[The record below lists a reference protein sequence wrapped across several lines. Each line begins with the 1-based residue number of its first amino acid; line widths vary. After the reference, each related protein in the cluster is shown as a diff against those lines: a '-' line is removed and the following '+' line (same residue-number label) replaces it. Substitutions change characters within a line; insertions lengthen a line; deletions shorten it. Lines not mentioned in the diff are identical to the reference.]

1 MRETVFQTILLLA
14 LPASGKSEVRN
25 FMIHMDPEKL
35 QNEFHIGA
43 NLQLD
48 DYPYVHFLRCI
59 DTELEKENQPR
70 IFYPSNDK
78 PLTDGRDWATFIY
91 LLNEDYHNLH
101 NRLHVHCDS
110 ASAYLF
116 QRIDRAASSAGLD
129 MRLANL
135 PSSVRLHIQQALEEQ
150 DIEKVYESYHR
161 FFDHF
166 DPENDLQEMA
176 DLATY
181 SVSIGFYEEAK
192 RALLRLTEV
201 EPDEAIWTILLA
213 EILVAEG
220 ETDQALSILYD
231 IPETD
236 PDYPSVLV
244 VQSEAYREEG
254 DFDLAEKK
262 LLKAK
267 DLEPDEAIID
277 FYLGTLLFEAGSF
290 ERSAFFLER
299 FLKQNPEETGEEE
312 RAQELYVEAT
322 LRMGNKEPLEQ
333 FIGEESI
340 DGLSSDLLTQMA
352 SYESIE
358 GNYEKSLE
366 YYMELLEREPENSE
380 VTLNVIQCLLI
391 LKRDEE
397 AKSYAKKWIAFDELN
412 DEAHRILGQI
422 EIATG
427 NQQEGLLELKEAVNL
442 NNDSILNVTSYVEAL
457 NEEEEYEESIAF
469 LESLETKEDAVIL
482 YLFAK
487 TYEAMEEYSEA
498 FTNYQKAYE
507 AGESS
512 LEFYED
518 YIRFMIEEGRK
529 EQAKVALQEALK
541 LDPFNPEF
549 IRYSFIFEE

>member
-1 MRETVFQTILLLA
+1 MTTVI
-14 LPASGKSEVRN
+14 
-25 FMIHMDPEKL
+25 
-35 QNEFHIGA
+35 
-43 NLQLD
+43 
-48 DYPYVHFLRCI
+48 
-59 DTELEKENQPR
+59 KE
-70 IFYPSNDK
+70 
-78 PLTDGRDWATFIY
+78 
-91 LLNEDYHNLH
+91 
-101 NRLHVHCDS
+101 
-110 ASAYLF
+110 
-116 QRIDRAASSAGLD
+116 
-129 MRLANL
+129 
-135 PSSVRLHIQQALEEQ
+135 IQQALEEQ

-166 DPENDLQEMA
+166 DPEKDLQEMA

-333 FIGEESI
+333 FIGEENI

-427 NQQEGLLELKEAVNL
+427 NQQEGLLDLKEAVDL

-457 NEEEEYEESIAF
+457 NDEEEYEESIAF

-498 FTNYQKAYE
+498 FTNYQEAYE
-507 AGESS
+507 AWESS

-529 EQAKVALQEALK
+529 DLAKTALQQALK

>member
-1 MRETVFQTILLLA
+1 MTTVI
-14 LPASGKSEVRN
+14 
-25 FMIHMDPEKL
+25 
-35 QNEFHIGA
+35 
-43 NLQLD
+43 
-48 DYPYVHFLRCI
+48 
-59 DTELEKENQPR
+59 KE
-70 IFYPSNDK
+70 
-78 PLTDGRDWATFIY
+78 
-91 LLNEDYHNLH
+91 
-101 NRLHVHCDS
+101 
-110 ASAYLF
+110 
-116 QRIDRAASSAGLD
+116 
-129 MRLANL
+129 
-135 PSSVRLHIQQALEEQ
+135 IQQALEEQ

-236 PDYPSVLV
+236 SDYPSVLV

-358 GNYEKSLE
+358 GNYEKALE
-366 YYMELLEREPENSE
+366 YYMELLEREQENSE

-397 AKSYAKKWIAFDELN
+397 AKEYAKKAYELDSREINKNLVDELSN
-412 DEAHRILGQI
+412 
-422 EIATG
+422 
-427 NQQEGLLELKEAVNL
+427 
-442 NNDSILNVTSYVEAL
+442 
-457 NEEEEYEESIAF
+457 F
-469 LESLETKEDAVIL
+469 
-482 YLFAK
+482 
-487 TYEAMEEYSEA
+487 
-498 FTNYQKAYE
+498 
-507 AGESS
+507 
-512 LEFYED
+512 
-518 YIRFMIEEGRK
+518 
-529 EQAKVALQEALK
+529 
-541 LDPFNPEF
+541 
-549 IRYSFIFEE
+549 

>member
-1 MRETVFQTILLLA
+1 MTQVIEAI
-14 LPASGKSEVRN
+14 E
-25 FMIHMDPEKL
+25 
-35 QNEFHIGA
+35 
-43 NLQLD
+43 
-48 DYPYVHFLRCI
+48 
-59 DTELEKENQPR
+59 
-70 IFYPSNDK
+70 
-78 PLTDGRDWATFIY
+78 
-91 LLNEDYHNLH
+91 
-101 NRLHVHCDS
+101 
-110 ASAYLF
+110 
-116 QRIDRAASSAGLD
+116 
-129 MRLANL
+129 
-135 PSSVRLHIQQALEEQ
+135 QALQEQ
-150 DIEKVYESYHR
+150 DIDKVYEHYHR
-161 FFDHF
+161 FFDNF
-166 DPENDLQEMA
+166 DSEKDLQEMA

-267 DLEPDEAIID
+267 DLDPNEAIID

-299 FLKQNPEETGEEE
+299 FLKQNPGETGEEE

-322 LRMGNKEPLEQ
+322 LRMGDKEPLEQ

-340 DGLSSDLLTQMA
+340 HGLSSDLLFQMA

-358 GNYEKSLE
+358 GNYEKALE

-391 LKRDEE
+391 LKREEE
-397 AKSYAKKWIAFDELN
+397 AKDYAKKWIAFDELN

-427 NQQEGLLELKEAVNL
+427 NSKVGLQELKEAVDINS
-442 NNDSILNVTSYVEAL
+442 DSLLNVTSYVEAL
-457 NEEEEYEESIAF
+457 NDEEEYEESIAF

-487 TYEAMEEYSEA
+487 TYEAMEEYNEA
-498 FTNYQKAYE
+498 FTYYQKAYE

-512 LEFYED
+512 VEFLED

-529 EQAKVALQEALK
+529 DLAVPALQEALK
-541 LDPFNPEF
+541 VDPFNPEF
-549 IRYSFIFEE
+549 IRYTFIFEE

>member
-1 MRETVFQTILLLA
+1 MTTVI
-14 LPASGKSEVRN
+14 
-25 FMIHMDPEKL
+25 
-35 QNEFHIGA
+35 
-43 NLQLD
+43 
-48 DYPYVHFLRCI
+48 
-59 DTELEKENQPR
+59 KE
-70 IFYPSNDK
+70 
-78 PLTDGRDWATFIY
+78 
-91 LLNEDYHNLH
+91 
-101 NRLHVHCDS
+101 
-110 ASAYLF
+110 
-116 QRIDRAASSAGLD
+116 
-129 MRLANL
+129 
-135 PSSVRLHIQQALEEQ
+135 IQQALEEQ

-366 YYMELLEREPENSE
+366 YYMELLERE
-380 VTLNVIQCLLI
+380 
-391 LKRDEE
+391 
-397 AKSYAKKWIAFDELN
+397 LN

-427 NQQEGLLELKEAVNL
+427 NQQEGLLELKEAVDL

-457 NEEEEYEESIAF
+457 NDEEEYEESIAF

-498 FTNYQKAYE
+498 FKNYQKAYE

-529 EQAKVALQEALK
+529 EQAKVVLQEALK

>member
-1 MRETVFQTILLLA
+1 MTQVIEAI
-14 LPASGKSEVRN
+14 E
-25 FMIHMDPEKL
+25 
-35 QNEFHIGA
+35 
-43 NLQLD
+43 
-48 DYPYVHFLRCI
+48 
-59 DTELEKENQPR
+59 
-70 IFYPSNDK
+70 
-78 PLTDGRDWATFIY
+78 
-91 LLNEDYHNLH
+91 
-101 NRLHVHCDS
+101 
-110 ASAYLF
+110 
-116 QRIDRAASSAGLD
+116 
-129 MRLANL
+129 
-135 PSSVRLHIQQALEEQ
+135 QALQEQ
-150 DIEKVYESYHR
+150 DIDKVYEHYHQ
-161 FFDHF
+161 FFDNF
-166 DPENDLQEMA
+166 NPEKDLQEMA

-236 PDYPSVLV
+236 LDYPSVLV

-299 FLKQNPEETGEEE
+299 FLKQNTKETGEEE

-322 LRMGNKEPLEQ
+322 LRMGDKEPLEQ

-340 DGLSSDLLTQMA
+340 DGLSSDLLFQMA

-358 GNYEKSLE
+358 GNYEKALE
-366 YYMELLEREPENSE
+366 YHMELLEREPENSE

-391 LKRDEE
+391 LKRDEG
-397 AKSYAKKWIAFDELN
+397 AKEYAKKWIAFDELN

-422 EIATG
+422 EIASG
-427 NQQEGLLELKEAVNL
+427 NPKVGLQELKEAVNI
-442 NNDSILNVTSYVEAL
+442 NSDSLLNVTSYVEAL
-457 NEEEEYEESIAF
+457 NDEEEYEESIAF

-482 YLFAK
+482 YLIAK
-487 TYEAMEEYSEA
+487 TYEAMEEYEKA
-498 FTNYQKAYE
+498 FENYQKAYE
-507 AGESS
+507 AEESS
-512 LEFYED
+512 VEFLED

-529 EQAKVALQEALK
+529 DLAAPVLQEALK
-541 LDPFNPEF
+541 VDPFNPEF
-549 IRYSFIFEE
+549 IRYTFIFEE

>member
-1 MRETVFQTILLLA
+1 MTTVI
-14 LPASGKSEVRN
+14 
-25 FMIHMDPEKL
+25 
-35 QNEFHIGA
+35 
-43 NLQLD
+43 
-48 DYPYVHFLRCI
+48 
-59 DTELEKENQPR
+59 KE
-70 IFYPSNDK
+70 
-78 PLTDGRDWATFIY
+78 
-91 LLNEDYHNLH
+91 
-101 NRLHVHCDS
+101 
-110 ASAYLF
+110 
-116 QRIDRAASSAGLD
+116 
-129 MRLANL
+129 
-135 PSSVRLHIQQALEEQ
+135 IQQALEEQ

-267 DLEPDEAIID
+267 DMEPDEAIID

-427 NQQEGLLELKEAVNL
+427 NQQEGLLELKEAIKL

-457 NEEEEYEESIAF
+457 NDEEEYEESIAF

-498 FTNYQKAYE
+498 FKNYQNAYE

>member
-1 MRETVFQTILLLA
+1 MTTVI
-14 LPASGKSEVRN
+14 
-25 FMIHMDPEKL
+25 
-35 QNEFHIGA
+35 
-43 NLQLD
+43 
-48 DYPYVHFLRCI
+48 
-59 DTELEKENQPR
+59 KE
-70 IFYPSNDK
+70 
-78 PLTDGRDWATFIY
+78 
-91 LLNEDYHNLH
+91 
-101 NRLHVHCDS
+101 
-110 ASAYLF
+110 
-116 QRIDRAASSAGLD
+116 
-129 MRLANL
+129 
-135 PSSVRLHIQQALEEQ
+135 IQQALEEQ

-498 FTNYQKAYE
+498 FKNYQNAYE

>member
-1 MRETVFQTILLLA
+1 MTTVI
-14 LPASGKSEVRN
+14 
-25 FMIHMDPEKL
+25 
-35 QNEFHIGA
+35 
-43 NLQLD
+43 
-48 DYPYVHFLRCI
+48 
-59 DTELEKENQPR
+59 KE
-70 IFYPSNDK
+70 
-78 PLTDGRDWATFIY
+78 
-91 LLNEDYHNLH
+91 
-101 NRLHVHCDS
+101 
-110 ASAYLF
+110 
-116 QRIDRAASSAGLD
+116 
-129 MRLANL
+129 
-135 PSSVRLHIQQALEEQ
+135 IQQALEEQ

-457 NEEEEYEESIAF
+457 NDEEEYEESIAF

-498 FTNYQKAYE
+498 FKNYQNAYE

-529 EQAKVALQEALK
+529 EQAKVVLQEALK

>member
-1 MRETVFQTILLLA
+1 M
-14 LPASGKSEVRN
+14 
-25 FMIHMDPEKL
+25 
-35 QNEFHIGA
+35 
-43 NLQLD
+43 
-48 DYPYVHFLRCI
+48 
-59 DTELEKENQPR
+59 
-70 IFYPSNDK
+70 
-78 PLTDGRDWATFIY
+78 
-91 LLNEDYHNLH
+91 
-101 NRLHVHCDS
+101 
-110 ASAYLF
+110 
-116 QRIDRAASSAGLD
+116 
-129 MRLANL
+129 
-135 PSSVRLHIQQALEEQ
+135 
-150 DIEKVYESYHR
+150 
-161 FFDHF
+161 
-166 DPENDLQEMA
+166 
-176 DLATY
+176 
-181 SVSIGFYEEAK
+181 
-192 RALLRLTEV
+192 
-201 EPDEAIWTILLA
+201 
-213 EILVAEG
+213 
-220 ETDQALSILYD
+220 
-231 IPETD
+231 
-236 PDYPSVLV
+236 

-358 GNYEKSLE
+358 GNYEKALE

-380 VTLNVIQCLLI
+380 VTLNVIHCLLI
-391 LKRDEE
+391 LKRDVE
-397 AKSYAKKWIAFDELN
+397 AKEYAKKWIAFDELN

-457 NEEEEYEESIAF
+457 NDEEEYEESIAF

-529 EQAKVALQEALK
+529 EQAKVVLQEALK

>member
-1 MRETVFQTILLLA
+1 MTQVIEAI
-14 LPASGKSEVRN
+14 E
-25 FMIHMDPEKL
+25 
-35 QNEFHIGA
+35 
-43 NLQLD
+43 
-48 DYPYVHFLRCI
+48 
-59 DTELEKENQPR
+59 
-70 IFYPSNDK
+70 
-78 PLTDGRDWATFIY
+78 
-91 LLNEDYHNLH
+91 
-101 NRLHVHCDS
+101 
-110 ASAYLF
+110 
-116 QRIDRAASSAGLD
+116 
-129 MRLANL
+129 
-135 PSSVRLHIQQALEEQ
+135 QALQEQ
-150 DIEKVYESYHR
+150 DIDKVYEHYHH

-166 DPENDLQEMA
+166 DPEKDLQEMA

-267 DLEPDEAIID
+267 DLDPDEAIID

-299 FLKQNPEETGEEE
+299 FLKQNPGETGEEE

-322 LRMGNKEPLEQ
+322 LRMGDKEPLEQ

-340 DGLSSDLLTQMA
+340 DGLSSDLLFQMA

-358 GNYEKSLE
+358 GNYEKALE
-366 YYMELLEREPENSE
+366 YYTELLEREPENSE
-380 VTLNVIQCLLI
+380 VILNVIQCLLI

-397 AKSYAKKWIAFDELN
+397 AKDYAKKWIAFDELN

-427 NQQEGLLELKEAVNL
+427 NAKVGLQELKEAVNL

-457 NEEEEYEESIAF
+457 NDEEEYEESIAF

-487 TYEAMEEYSEA
+487 TYESMEEYSEA

-507 AGESS
+507 TGESS
-512 LEFYED
+512 VEFLED

-529 EQAKVALQEALK
+529 DLAAPALQEALK
-541 LDPFNPEF
+541 VDQFNPEF
-549 IRYSFIFEE
+549 IRYTFIFEE

>member
-1 MRETVFQTILLLA
+1 MTTVI
-14 LPASGKSEVRN
+14 
-25 FMIHMDPEKL
+25 
-35 QNEFHIGA
+35 
-43 NLQLD
+43 
-48 DYPYVHFLRCI
+48 
-59 DTELEKENQPR
+59 KE
-70 IFYPSNDK
+70 
-78 PLTDGRDWATFIY
+78 
-91 LLNEDYHNLH
+91 
-101 NRLHVHCDS
+101 
-110 ASAYLF
+110 
-116 QRIDRAASSAGLD
+116 
-129 MRLANL
+129 
-135 PSSVRLHIQQALEEQ
+135 IQQALEEQ

-166 DPENDLQEMA
+166 DPEKDLQEMA
-176 DLATY
+176 ELATY

-231 IPETD
+231 IPESN
-236 PDYPSVLV
+236 PDYPSALV

-277 FYLGTLLFEAGSF
+277 FYIGTLLFEAGSF
-290 ERSAFFLER
+290 ERSAFFLEH
-299 FLKQNPEETGEEE
+299 FLKQNSEETGEEE

-352 SYESIE
+352 SYEAVE

-380 VTLNVIQCLLI
+380 VTLNVIHCLLI
-391 LKRDEE
+391 LKRTEE
-397 AKSYAKKWIAFDELN
+397 AKEYAKKWIAFDELN

-422 EIATG
+422 EITTG
-427 NQQEGLLELKEAVNL
+427 NRQEGIRELKEAINL

-457 NEEEEYEESIAF
+457 NEEEEYDESIEF

-487 TYEAMEEYSEA
+487 TYEAMEKYSEA
-498 FTNYQKAYE
+498 LTYYHKSYA

>member
-1 MRETVFQTILLLA
+1 MTQVIEAI
-14 LPASGKSEVRN
+14 E
-25 FMIHMDPEKL
+25 
-35 QNEFHIGA
+35 
-43 NLQLD
+43 
-48 DYPYVHFLRCI
+48 
-59 DTELEKENQPR
+59 
-70 IFYPSNDK
+70 
-78 PLTDGRDWATFIY
+78 
-91 LLNEDYHNLH
+91 
-101 NRLHVHCDS
+101 
-110 ASAYLF
+110 
-116 QRIDRAASSAGLD
+116 
-129 MRLANL
+129 
-135 PSSVRLHIQQALEEQ
+135 QALQEQ
-150 DIEKVYESYHR
+150 DIDKVYEHYHD

-166 DPENDLQEMA
+166 DPEKDLQEMA

-267 DLEPDEAIID
+267 DLNPDEAIID

-299 FLKQNPEETGEEE
+299 FLKQNPEETGEE

-340 DGLSSDLLTQMA
+340 DGLSSDLLLQMA

-358 GNYEKSLE
+358 GNYEKALE
-366 YYMELLEREPENSE
+366 YYTELLEREPENSE

-397 AKSYAKKWIAFDELN
+397 AKTYAKKWIAFDELN

-427 NQQEGLLELKEAVNL
+427 NAKEGLQELKEAVNL
-442 NNDSILNVTSYVEAL
+442 NNDSLLNVTSYVEAL
-457 NEEEEYEESIAF
+457 NDEEEYEESIAF

-498 FTNYQKAYE
+498 FANYQKAYE

-512 LEFYED
+512 VEFLED

-529 EQAKVALQEALK
+529 DLATPALQEALK
-541 LDPFNPEF
+541 VDPFNPEF
-549 IRYSFIFEE
+549 IRYTFIFEE

>member
-1 MRETVFQTILLLA
+1 MTQVIEAI
-14 LPASGKSEVRN
+14 E
-25 FMIHMDPEKL
+25 
-35 QNEFHIGA
+35 
-43 NLQLD
+43 
-48 DYPYVHFLRCI
+48 
-59 DTELEKENQPR
+59 
-70 IFYPSNDK
+70 
-78 PLTDGRDWATFIY
+78 
-91 LLNEDYHNLH
+91 
-101 NRLHVHCDS
+101 
-110 ASAYLF
+110 
-116 QRIDRAASSAGLD
+116 
-129 MRLANL
+129 
-135 PSSVRLHIQQALEEQ
+135 QALQEQ
-150 DIEKVYESYHR
+150 DIDKVYEHYHR
-161 FFDHF
+161 FFDNF
-166 DPENDLQEMA
+166 DPEKDLQEMA

-236 PDYPSVLV
+236 TDYPSVLV

-299 FLKQNPEETGEEE
+299 FLKQNPAETGEEE

-322 LRMGNKEPLEQ
+322 LRMGDKEPLEQ
-333 FIGEESI
+333 FIGEQSI
-340 DGLSSDLLTQMA
+340 DGLSSDLLFQMA

-358 GNYEKSLE
+358 GNYEKALE
-366 YYMELLEREPENSE
+366 YYTELLEREPENSE

-397 AKSYAKKWIAFDELN
+397 AKAYAQKWIAFDELN

-427 NQQEGLLELKEAVNL
+427 NAKEGLQELKEAVNL
-442 NNDSILNVTSYVEAL
+442 NNESLLNVTSYVEAL
-457 NEEEEYEESIAF
+457 NDEEEYEESIAF
-469 LESLETKEDAVIL
+469 LESLETKEDAIIL

-487 TYEAMEEYSEA
+487 TYEAMEEYEKA
-498 FTNYQKAYE
+498 FENYQKAYE

-512 LEFYED
+512 VEFLED

-529 EQAKVALQEALK
+529 DLAAPALQEALK
-541 LDPFNPEF
+541 VDPFNPEF
-549 IRYSFIFEE
+549 IRYTFIFEE

>member
-1 MRETVFQTILLLA
+1 MTTVI
-14 LPASGKSEVRN
+14 
-25 FMIHMDPEKL
+25 
-35 QNEFHIGA
+35 
-43 NLQLD
+43 
-48 DYPYVHFLRCI
+48 
-59 DTELEKENQPR
+59 KE
-70 IFYPSNDK
+70 
-78 PLTDGRDWATFIY
+78 
-91 LLNEDYHNLH
+91 
-101 NRLHVHCDS
+101 
-110 ASAYLF
+110 
-116 QRIDRAASSAGLD
+116 
-129 MRLANL
+129 
-135 PSSVRLHIQQALEEQ
+135 IQQSLEEQ

-427 NQQEGLLELKEAVNL
+427 NQQEGLLDLKEAVDL

-457 NEEEEYEESIAF
+457 NDEEEYEESIAF

-498 FTNYQKAYE
+498 FKNYPKAYE

-529 EQAKVALQEALK
+529 EQAKVVLQEALK

>member
-1 MRETVFQTILLLA
+1 MTQVIEAI
-14 LPASGKSEVRN
+14 E
-25 FMIHMDPEKL
+25 
-35 QNEFHIGA
+35 
-43 NLQLD
+43 
-48 DYPYVHFLRCI
+48 
-59 DTELEKENQPR
+59 
-70 IFYPSNDK
+70 
-78 PLTDGRDWATFIY
+78 
-91 LLNEDYHNLH
+91 
-101 NRLHVHCDS
+101 
-110 ASAYLF
+110 
-116 QRIDRAASSAGLD
+116 
-129 MRLANL
+129 
-135 PSSVRLHIQQALEEQ
+135 QALQEQ
-150 DIEKVYESYHR
+150 DIDKVYEHYHR
-161 FFDHF
+161 FFDNF
-166 DPENDLQEMA
+166 DPEKDLQEMA

-236 PDYPSVLV
+236 TDYPSVLV

-277 FYLGTLLFEAGSF
+277 FYLRTLLFEAGSF

-299 FLKQNPEETGEEE
+299 FLKQNPAETGEEE

-322 LRMGNKEPLEQ
+322 LRMGDKEPLEQ
-333 FIGEESI
+333 FIGEQSI
-340 DGLSSDLLTQMA
+340 DGLSSDLLFQMA

-358 GNYEKSLE
+358 GNYEKALE
-366 YYMELLEREPENSE
+366 YYTELLEREPENSE

-397 AKSYAKKWIAFDELN
+397 AKAYAQKWIAFDELN

-427 NQQEGLLELKEAVNL
+427 NAKEGLQELKEAVNL
-442 NNDSILNVTSYVEAL
+442 NNESLLNVTSYVEAL
-457 NEEEEYEESIAF
+457 NDEEEYDESIAF

-487 TYEAMEEYSEA
+487 TYEEMEEYEKA
-498 FTNYQKAYE
+498 FENYQKAYE

-512 LEFYED
+512 VEFLED
-518 YIRFMIEEGRK
+518 YIRFMMEEGRK
-529 EQAKVALQEALK
+529 DLAAPVLQEALK
-541 LDPFNPEF
+541 VDPFNPEF
-549 IRYSFIFEE
+549 IRYTFIFEE

>member
-1 MRETVFQTILLLA
+1 MTQVIEAI
-14 LPASGKSEVRN
+14 E
-25 FMIHMDPEKL
+25 
-35 QNEFHIGA
+35 
-43 NLQLD
+43 
-48 DYPYVHFLRCI
+48 
-59 DTELEKENQPR
+59 
-70 IFYPSNDK
+70 
-78 PLTDGRDWATFIY
+78 
-91 LLNEDYHNLH
+91 
-101 NRLHVHCDS
+101 
-110 ASAYLF
+110 
-116 QRIDRAASSAGLD
+116 
-129 MRLANL
+129 
-135 PSSVRLHIQQALEEQ
+135 QALQEQ
-150 DIEKVYESYHR
+150 DIDKVYEHYHR
-161 FFDHF
+161 FFDNF
-166 DPENDLQEMA
+166 DPEKDLQEMA

-236 PDYPSVLV
+236 TDYPSVLV

-299 FLKQNPEETGEEE
+299 FLKQNPAETGEEE

-322 LRMGNKEPLEQ
+322 LRMGDKEPLEQ
-333 FIGEESI
+333 FIGEQSI
-340 DGLSSDLLTQMA
+340 DGLSSDLLFQMA

-358 GNYEKSLE
+358 GNYEKALE
-366 YYMELLEREPENSE
+366 YYTELLEREPENSE

-397 AKSYAKKWIAFDELN
+397 AKAYAQKWIAFDELN

-427 NQQEGLLELKEAVNL
+427 NAKEGLQELKEAVNL
-442 NNDSILNVTSYVEAL
+442 NNESLLNVTSYVEAL
-457 NEEEEYEESIAF
+457 NDEEEYEESIAF
-469 LESLETKEDAVIL
+469 LESLETKEDAIIL

-487 TYEAMEEYSEA
+487 TYEAMEEYEKA
-498 FTNYQKAYE
+498 FENYQKAYE

-512 LEFYED
+512 VEFLED

-529 EQAKVALQEALK
+529 DLATPALQEALK
-541 LDPFNPEF
+541 VDPFNPEF
-549 IRYSFIFEE
+549 IRYTFIFEE

>member
-1 MRETVFQTILLLA
+1 MTQVIEAI
-14 LPASGKSEVRN
+14 E
-25 FMIHMDPEKL
+25 
-35 QNEFHIGA
+35 
-43 NLQLD
+43 
-48 DYPYVHFLRCI
+48 
-59 DTELEKENQPR
+59 
-70 IFYPSNDK
+70 
-78 PLTDGRDWATFIY
+78 
-91 LLNEDYHNLH
+91 
-101 NRLHVHCDS
+101 
-110 ASAYLF
+110 
-116 QRIDRAASSAGLD
+116 
-129 MRLANL
+129 
-135 PSSVRLHIQQALEEQ
+135 QALQEQ
-150 DIEKVYESYHR
+150 DIDKVYEHYHQ
-161 FFDHF
+161 FFDNF
-166 DPENDLQEMA
+166 NPETDLQEMA

-236 PDYPSVLV
+236 TDYPSVLV

-299 FLKQNPEETGEEE
+299 FLKQNPAETGEEE

-322 LRMGNKEPLEQ
+322 LRMGDKEPLEQ

-340 DGLSSDLLTQMA
+340 DGLSSDLLFQMA

-358 GNYEKSLE
+358 GNYEKALE
-366 YYMELLEREPENSE
+366 YYTELLEREPENSE

-397 AKSYAKKWIAFDELN
+397 AKAYAQKWIAFDELN

-427 NQQEGLLELKEAVNL
+427 NAKEGLQELKEAVNL
-442 NNDSILNVTSYVEAL
+442 NNESLLNVTSYVEAL
-457 NEEEEYEESIAF
+457 NDEEEYEESIAF
-469 LESLETKEDAVIL
+469 LESLETKEDAIIL

-487 TYEAMEEYSEA
+487 TYEAMEEYEKA
-498 FTNYQKAYE
+498 FENYQKAYE

-512 LEFYED
+512 VEFLED

-529 EQAKVALQEALK
+529 DLAVPALQEALK
-541 LDPFNPEF
+541 VDPFNPEF
-549 IRYSFIFEE
+549 IRYTFIFEE

>member
-1 MRETVFQTILLLA
+1 MTTVI
-14 LPASGKSEVRN
+14 K
-25 FMIHMDPEKL
+25 D
-35 QNEFHIGA
+35 
-43 NLQLD
+43 
-48 DYPYVHFLRCI
+48 
-59 DTELEKENQPR
+59 
-70 IFYPSNDK
+70 
-78 PLTDGRDWATFIY
+78 
-91 LLNEDYHNLH
+91 
-101 NRLHVHCDS
+101 
-110 ASAYLF
+110 
-116 QRIDRAASSAGLD
+116 
-129 MRLANL
+129 
-135 PSSVRLHIQQALEEQ
+135 IQQALEEQ

-267 DLEPDEAIID
+267 DLEQDEAIID

-366 YYMELLEREPENSE
+366 YYMELLEREPENSD

-397 AKSYAKKWIAFDELN
+397 AKCYAKKWIAFDELN

-457 NEEEEYEESIAF
+457 NDEEEYEDSIEF
-469 LESLETKEDAVIL
+469 LKSLETKEDAVIL

-498 FTNYQKAYE
+498 FKNYQNAYE

-529 EQAKVALQEALK
+529 EQAKVVLQEALK

>member
-1 MRETVFQTILLLA
+1 MTTVI
-14 LPASGKSEVRN
+14 
-25 FMIHMDPEKL
+25 
-35 QNEFHIGA
+35 
-43 NLQLD
+43 
-48 DYPYVHFLRCI
+48 
-59 DTELEKENQPR
+59 KE
-70 IFYPSNDK
+70 
-78 PLTDGRDWATFIY
+78 
-91 LLNEDYHNLH
+91 
-101 NRLHVHCDS
+101 
-110 ASAYLF
+110 
-116 QRIDRAASSAGLD
+116 
-129 MRLANL
+129 
-135 PSSVRLHIQQALEEQ
+135 IQQALEEQ

-457 NEEEEYEESIAF
+457 NDEEEYEESIAF

-498 FTNYQKAYE
+498 FKNYQNAYE

>member
-1 MRETVFQTILLLA
+1 MTTVI
-14 LPASGKSEVRN
+14 K
-25 FMIHMDPEKL
+25 D
-35 QNEFHIGA
+35 
-43 NLQLD
+43 
-48 DYPYVHFLRCI
+48 
-59 DTELEKENQPR
+59 
-70 IFYPSNDK
+70 
-78 PLTDGRDWATFIY
+78 
-91 LLNEDYHNLH
+91 
-101 NRLHVHCDS
+101 
-110 ASAYLF
+110 
-116 QRIDRAASSAGLD
+116 
-129 MRLANL
+129 
-135 PSSVRLHIQQALEEQ
+135 IQQALEEQ

-457 NEEEEYEESIAF
+457 NDEEEYEESIAF

-498 FTNYQKAYE
+498 FKNYQNAYE

-529 EQAKVALQEALK
+529 EQAKVVLQEALK

>member
-1 MRETVFQTILLLA
+1 MTTVI
-14 LPASGKSEVRN
+14 
-25 FMIHMDPEKL
+25 
-35 QNEFHIGA
+35 
-43 NLQLD
+43 
-48 DYPYVHFLRCI
+48 
-59 DTELEKENQPR
+59 
-70 IFYPSNDK
+70 ND
-78 PLTDGRDWATFIY
+78 
-91 LLNEDYHNLH
+91 
-101 NRLHVHCDS
+101 
-110 ASAYLF
+110 
-116 QRIDRAASSAGLD
+116 
-129 MRLANL
+129 
-135 PSSVRLHIQQALEEQ
+135 IQQALEEQ

-322 LRMGNKEPLEQ
+322 LRMGNKKPLEQ

-358 GNYEKSLE
+358 GNYEKALE

-380 VTLNVIQCLLI
+380 VTLNVIHCLLI
-391 LKRDEE
+391 LKRDVE
-397 AKSYAKKWIAFDELN
+397 AKEYAKKWIAFDELN

-427 NQQEGLLELKEAVNL
+427 NRQEGLLELKEAVHL

-457 NEEEEYEESIAF
+457 NEEEEYEESIECQQEKPIGVV
-469 LESLETKEDAVIL
+469 LL
-482 YLFAK
+482 Y
-487 TYEAMEEYSEA
+487 
-498 FTNYQKAYE
+498 Q
-507 AGESS
+507 
-512 LEFYED
+512 
-518 YIRFMIEEGRK
+518 
-529 EQAKVALQEALK
+529 
-541 LDPFNPEF
+541 
-549 IRYSFIFEE
+549 

>member
-1 MRETVFQTILLLA
+1 MTQVIEAI
-14 LPASGKSEVRN
+14 E
-25 FMIHMDPEKL
+25 
-35 QNEFHIGA
+35 
-43 NLQLD
+43 
-48 DYPYVHFLRCI
+48 
-59 DTELEKENQPR
+59 
-70 IFYPSNDK
+70 
-78 PLTDGRDWATFIY
+78 
-91 LLNEDYHNLH
+91 
-101 NRLHVHCDS
+101 
-110 ASAYLF
+110 
-116 QRIDRAASSAGLD
+116 
-129 MRLANL
+129 
-135 PSSVRLHIQQALEEQ
+135 QALQEQ
-150 DIEKVYESYHR
+150 DIDKVYEHYHR
-161 FFDHF
+161 FFDNF
-166 DPENDLQEMA
+166 DSEKDLQEMA

-299 FLKQNPEETGEEE
+299 FLKQNPAETGEEE

-322 LRMGNKEPLEQ
+322 LRMGDKEPLEQ

-340 DGLSSDLLTQMA
+340 DGLSSDLLFQMA

-358 GNYEKSLE
+358 GNYEKALE
-366 YYMELLEREPENSE
+366 YYTELLEREPENSE
-380 VTLNVIQCLLI
+380 VILNVIQCLLI

-397 AKSYAKKWIAFDELN
+397 AKDYAKKWIAFDELN

-427 NQQEGLLELKEAVNL
+427 DAKVGLQELKEAVNL

-457 NEEEEYEESIAF
+457 NDEEEYEESIAF

-487 TYEAMEEYSEA
+487 TYESMEEYSEA

-507 AGESS
+507 TGESS
-512 LEFYED
+512 VEFLED

-529 EQAKVALQEALK
+529 DLAAPALQEALK
-541 LDPFNPEF
+541 VDPFNPEF
-549 IRYSFIFEE
+549 IRYTFIFEE

>member
-1 MRETVFQTILLLA
+1 M
-14 LPASGKSEVRN
+14 
-25 FMIHMDPEKL
+25 
-35 QNEFHIGA
+35 
-43 NLQLD
+43 
-48 DYPYVHFLRCI
+48 
-59 DTELEKENQPR
+59 
-70 IFYPSNDK
+70 
-78 PLTDGRDWATFIY
+78 
-91 LLNEDYHNLH
+91 
-101 NRLHVHCDS
+101 
-110 ASAYLF
+110 
-116 QRIDRAASSAGLD
+116 
-129 MRLANL
+129 
-135 PSSVRLHIQQALEEQ
+135 
-150 DIEKVYESYHR
+150 
-161 FFDHF
+161 
-166 DPENDLQEMA
+166 
-176 DLATY
+176 
-181 SVSIGFYEEAK
+181 
-192 RALLRLTEV
+192 LRLTEV

-299 FLKQNPEETGEEE
+299 FLKQNPAETGEEE

-322 LRMGNKEPLEQ
+322 LRMGDKEPLEQ

-340 DGLSSDLLTQMA
+340 DGLSSDLLFQMA

-358 GNYEKSLE
+358 GNYEKALE
-366 YYMELLEREPENSE
+366 YFMELLEREPENSE

-397 AKSYAKKWIAFDELN
+397 AKDYAKKWIAFDELN

-427 NQQEGLLELKEAVNL
+427 NPKVGLQELKEAVTL

-457 NEEEEYEESIAF
+457 NDEEEYEESIPF

-487 TYEAMEEYSEA
+487 TYEAMEEYGEA

-512 LEFYED
+512 VEFLED

-529 EQAKVALQEALK
+529 DLAAPALQEALK
-541 LDPFNPEF
+541 VDPFNPEF
-549 IRYSFIFEE
+549 IRYTFIFEE

>member
-1 MRETVFQTILLLA
+1 MTTVI
-14 LPASGKSEVRN
+14 
-25 FMIHMDPEKL
+25 
-35 QNEFHIGA
+35 
-43 NLQLD
+43 
-48 DYPYVHFLRCI
+48 
-59 DTELEKENQPR
+59 KE
-70 IFYPSNDK
+70 
-78 PLTDGRDWATFIY
+78 
-91 LLNEDYHNLH
+91 
-101 NRLHVHCDS
+101 
-110 ASAYLF
+110 
-116 QRIDRAASSAGLD
+116 
-129 MRLANL
+129 
-135 PSSVRLHIQQALEEQ
+135 IQQALEEQ

-236 PDYPSVLV
+236 PDYPSVLM

-487 TYEAMEEYSEA
+487 TYEAMEEYSGA
-498 FTNYQKAYE
+498 FKNYQKAYE

>member
-1 MRETVFQTILLLA
+1 MTTVI
-14 LPASGKSEVRN
+14 
-25 FMIHMDPEKL
+25 
-35 QNEFHIGA
+35 
-43 NLQLD
+43 
-48 DYPYVHFLRCI
+48 
-59 DTELEKENQPR
+59 KE
-70 IFYPSNDK
+70 
-78 PLTDGRDWATFIY
+78 
-91 LLNEDYHNLH
+91 
-101 NRLHVHCDS
+101 
-110 ASAYLF
+110 
-116 QRIDRAASSAGLD
+116 
-129 MRLANL
+129 
-135 PSSVRLHIQQALEEQ
+135 IQQALEEQ

-391 LKRDEE
+391 LKRDEK

-457 NEEEEYEESIAF
+457 NDEEEYEDSIEF
-469 LESLETKEDAVIL
+469 LKSLETKEDAVIL

-498 FTNYQKAYE
+498 FKNYQNAYE

-529 EQAKVALQEALK
+529 EQAKVVLQEALK

>member
-1 MRETVFQTILLLA
+1 MTTVI
-14 LPASGKSEVRN
+14 
-25 FMIHMDPEKL
+25 
-35 QNEFHIGA
+35 
-43 NLQLD
+43 
-48 DYPYVHFLRCI
+48 
-59 DTELEKENQPR
+59 KE
-70 IFYPSNDK
+70 
-78 PLTDGRDWATFIY
+78 
-91 LLNEDYHNLH
+91 
-101 NRLHVHCDS
+101 
-110 ASAYLF
+110 
-116 QRIDRAASSAGLD
+116 
-129 MRLANL
+129 
-135 PSSVRLHIQQALEEQ
+135 IQQALEEQ

-427 NQQEGLLELKEAVNL
+427 NQQEGLLELKEAVDL

-457 NEEEEYEESIAF
+457 NDEEEYEESIAF

-498 FTNYQKAYE
+498 FKNYQNAYE

-529 EQAKVALQEALK
+529 EQAKVVLQEALK

>member
-1 MRETVFQTILLLA
+1 MTTVI
-14 LPASGKSEVRN
+14 
-25 FMIHMDPEKL
+25 
-35 QNEFHIGA
+35 
-43 NLQLD
+43 
-48 DYPYVHFLRCI
+48 
-59 DTELEKENQPR
+59 KE
-70 IFYPSNDK
+70 
-78 PLTDGRDWATFIY
+78 
-91 LLNEDYHNLH
+91 
-101 NRLHVHCDS
+101 
-110 ASAYLF
+110 
-116 QRIDRAASSAGLD
+116 
-129 MRLANL
+129 
-135 PSSVRLHIQQALEEQ
+135 IQQALEEQ

-498 FTNYQKAYE
+498 FKNYQNAYE

-529 EQAKVALQEALK
+529 EQAKVVLQEALK

>member
-1 MRETVFQTILLLA
+1 MTQVIEAI
-14 LPASGKSEVRN
+14 E
-25 FMIHMDPEKL
+25 
-35 QNEFHIGA
+35 
-43 NLQLD
+43 
-48 DYPYVHFLRCI
+48 
-59 DTELEKENQPR
+59 
-70 IFYPSNDK
+70 
-78 PLTDGRDWATFIY
+78 
-91 LLNEDYHNLH
+91 
-101 NRLHVHCDS
+101 
-110 ASAYLF
+110 
-116 QRIDRAASSAGLD
+116 
-129 MRLANL
+129 
-135 PSSVRLHIQQALEEQ
+135 QALQEQ
-150 DIEKVYESYHR
+150 DIDKVYEHYHH
-161 FFDHF
+161 FFDNF
-166 DPENDLQEMA
+166 NPETDLQEMA

-267 DLEPDEAIID
+267 DLDPDEAIID

-322 LRMGNKEPLEQ
+322 LRMGDKEPLEQ

-340 DGLSSDLLTQMA
+340 DGLSSDLLFQMA

-358 GNYEKSLE
+358 GNYEKALE
-366 YYMELLEREPENSE
+366 YYTELLEREPENSE

-397 AKSYAKKWIAFDELN
+397 AKDYAKKWIAFDELN

-427 NQQEGLLELKEAVNL
+427 NAKVGLQELKEAVNL

-457 NEEEEYEESIAF
+457 NDEEEYEESIAF

-487 TYEAMEEYSEA
+487 TFESMEEYSDA

-512 LEFYED
+512 VEFLED

-529 EQAKVALQEALK
+529 DLAAPALQEALK
-541 LDPFNPEF
+541 VDPFNPEF
-549 IRYSFIFEE
+549 IRYTFIFEE

>member
-1 MRETVFQTILLLA
+1 MTTVI
-14 LPASGKSEVRN
+14 K
-25 FMIHMDPEKL
+25 D
-35 QNEFHIGA
+35 
-43 NLQLD
+43 
-48 DYPYVHFLRCI
+48 
-59 DTELEKENQPR
+59 
-70 IFYPSNDK
+70 
-78 PLTDGRDWATFIY
+78 
-91 LLNEDYHNLH
+91 
-101 NRLHVHCDS
+101 
-110 ASAYLF
+110 
-116 QRIDRAASSAGLD
+116 
-129 MRLANL
+129 
-135 PSSVRLHIQQALEEQ
+135 IQQALEEQ

-397 AKSYAKKWIAFDELN
+397 AKAYAKKWIAFDELN

-422 EIATG
+422 EITTG

-457 NEEEEYEESIAF
+457 NDEEEYEESIAF

-498 FTNYQKAYE
+498 FKNYQNAYE

-529 EQAKVALQEALK
+529 EQAKVVLQEALK